1 MAFQKLHN
9 INNPENKISENGIV
23 DSATEKA
30 LYNAPC
36 DGYSKTTFPGEK
48 FETVITKSPT
58 QPLTTAA
65 KTTQKQTTTTVAT
78 TSPTQP
84 LTTASTTTPKQTT
97 TTVATTSPTQPK
109 TPVSPPQVEK
119 KAKCILGTA
128 TGCSTDVAL
137 GLTKQIVAK
146 MTQMGFNFTTLDS
159 TWIKCK
165 GSCFNQLLA
174 HAASDLRSAAKSNNV
189 YIIINSAF
197 RSSA

>member
-9 INNPENKISENGIV
+9 INNPENKISEDGIV
-23 DSATEKA
+23 TSDTEKA

-48 FETVITKSPT
+48 FETGI
-58 QPLTTAA
+58 
-65 KTTQKQTTTTVAT
+65 T

-84 LTTASTTTPKQTT
+84 LTTAATTTQKQRK
-97 TTVATTSPTQPK
+97 TTVGKTTQTQPSNTVAATKKPK

-119 KAKCILGTA
+119 KATCILGTA

-146 MTQMGFNFTTLDS
+146 MSQMGFNFTTLDS

-165 GSCFNQLLA
+165 GFCFNQLLA
-174 HAASDLRSAAKSNNV
+174 PAASDLLSAAKSKND
-189 YIIINSAF
+189 YITLNSAF